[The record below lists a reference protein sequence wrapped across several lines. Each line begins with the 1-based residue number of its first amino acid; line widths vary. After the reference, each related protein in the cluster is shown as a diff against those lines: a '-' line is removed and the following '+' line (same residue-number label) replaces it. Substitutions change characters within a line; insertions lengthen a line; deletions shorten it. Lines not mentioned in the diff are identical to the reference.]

1 MEQLSHSQQQQI
13 KKMSDERLRTKL
25 VAAGFDE
32 DLVWTWE
39 RQKLLS
45 RYAEVVLEGTKPK
58 VAPPVAVD
66 PAVERELSLIHI

>member
-1 MEQLSHSQQQQI
+1 MERLSDSQQQI

-25 VAAGFDE
+25 VAAGFEE

-39 RQKLLS
+39 HQELLS
-45 RYAEVVLEGTKPK
+45 RYAEVMLEGARPK

-66 PAVERELSLIHI
+66 PAVEREVGL